1 MLGELW
7 QDLRYSKR
15 MLLKFPTYTAIA
27 VAALALSIGANTAIF
42 SAADA
47 LLLRPLPVEDI
58 DRLVVPVTLREGF
71 DPFGSPFLEYA
82 AYRDRAHCF
91 ASSGVATA
99 RSFNLTGRGEPERV
113 RGATVMA
120 NYLSTLGTKPVLGR
134 TFSADDDR
142 LGGPP
147 VALISYGLW
156 QKHFGSNADVISQS
170 LNLDGR
176 RYNVIGVMPPGFD
189 VPGIADVW
197 VPLQVNIDTLP
208 LIERAATNN
217 TIVARLRPGV
227 SLGQADAEL
236 KAITRQLEQEYPDF
250 RRGWTVKVVSLRQ
263 DLLGDLEGRVHKA
276 LFALMAGVAFLLLI
290 CCANVANLQLA
301 RGVARERELVLLR
314 ALGAGRWRIV
324 RQLLTE
330 NILLAVIGG
339 MAGLLLANWLIPILA
354 WLNPIQGISLA
365 AFFHNFSIDQR
376 VLVFALCVSVLTG
389 VAFGLLPALKGAGA
403 HELMPRIKQG
413 EQRSGGDIAG
423 RRWLKGLIVGETAIA
438 LTLLICGGLM
448 VQSFQRL
455 QHVALGFSPDNLLTM
470 KMVLPVSKYSEYRQR
485 IAFAD
490 EVVERTRNLAGVVS
504 AGTTTNIPLE
514 RETAYDAIFDVEGR
528 PSPNPNDVPITAHRI
543 VSPGYLETLGI
554 TLIRGRLINQNDR
567 ANSLPVV
574 VVVSEEFAR
583 QAWPG
588 KDPLGK
594 RVRRIRAGQIF
605 PWMTVV
611 GVVKDVKED
620 LFNYRINRPVWYV
633 PYAQVE
639 NNFPLNLVV
648 RTRID
653 PKSLIAA
660 LRDVV
665 RTADPDQPISN
676 VMTMN
681 TILNNVLVTERF
693 GAVLM
698 GTLAISGLILAS
710 IGLYGVMA
718 YAVKQRTGEIGLRI
732 ALGAQRKH
740 VLALFMGEGMKL
752 TFFGVIIGLIAA
764 WGATRLL
771 ISLLFGL
778 GATDATTFSAISLLH
793 GLVGLVA
800 CYFPARRA
808 LSVDPVIALRA
819 E

>member
-1 MLGELW
+1 MQTLW
-7 QDLRYSKR
+7 QDIRYGAR
-15 MLLKFPTYTAIA
+15 MLLKQPGFSLICI
-27 VAALALSIGANTAIF
+27 AALALSIGANTAIF
-42 SAADA
+42 SAANA

-58 DRLVVPVTLREGF
+58 DRVVVPVTLREGF

-91 ASSGVATA
+91 SSSGVATA

-113 RGATVMA
+113 RGAAVMA
-120 NYLSTLGTKPVLGR
+120 NYLSTLGIKPVLGR

-142 LGGPP
+142 PGGPP

-156 QKHFGSNADVISQS
+156 QKHFGGNADVINQS

-176 RYNVIGVMPPGFD
+176 NYNIIGVMPPGFD
-189 VPGIADVW
+189 LPGIADVW
-197 VPLQVNIDTLP
+197 IPLQTDIDSLP
-208 LIERAATNN
+208 LTERAATNN

-263 DLLGDLEGRVHKA
+263 DLLGDLEGRVHNA
-276 LFALMAGVAFLLLI
+276 LFALIAGVVFLLLI

-301 RGVARERELVLLR
+301 RGVARERELVLRR
-314 ALGAGRWRIV
+314 ALGAGRWRIA

-339 MAGLLLANWLIPILA
+339 MAGLLLAYWLLPILA
-354 WLNPIQGISLA
+354 ALNPIQGISLA

-413 EQRSGGDIAG
+413 DQRSGGDVAG
-423 RRWLKGLIVGETAIA
+423 RRWLKGLIVAEIAIA

-455 QHVALGFSPDNLLTM
+455 QHVALGFSPDNLLTI
-470 KMVLPVSKYSEYRQR
+470 KMVLPVTKYSEYRQR

-528 PSPNPNDVPITAHRI
+528 PSANPNDVPITAHRV

-554 TLIRGRLINQNDR
+554 TLIRGRLINKNDR
-567 ANSLPVV
+567 ADSLPV

-594 RVRRIRAGQIF
+594 RVRRVRAGQIF

-653 PKSLIAA
+653 PKSLSAA
-660 LRDVV
+660 LRHVV

-676 VMTMN
+676 IMTMN
-681 TILNNVLVTERF
+681 TILNSVLVTERF

-698 GTLAISGLILAS
+698 GTLALSGLMLAS

-740 VLALFMGEGMKL
+740 VLALFIGEGMKL
-752 TFFGVIIGLIAA
+752 TFLGVIIGLIAA
-764 WGATRLL
+764 WAATRLL
-771 ISLLFGL
+771 VSLLFGL
-778 GATDATTFSAISLLH
+778 GATDTATFCAITLLL
-793 GLVGLVA
+793 GLIGLIA

>member
-1 MLGELW
+1 MQTLW
-7 QDLRYSKR
+7 QDIRYGAR
-15 MLLKFPTYTAIA
+15 MLLKQPGFSLICI
-27 VAALALSIGANTAIF
+27 AALALSIGANTAIF
-42 SAADA
+42 SAANA

-58 DRLVVPVTLREGF
+58 DRVVVPVTLREGF

-91 ASSGVATA
+91 SSSGVATA

-113 RGATVMA
+113 RGATVTA
-120 NYLSTLGTKPVLGR
+120 NYLSTLGIKPVLGR

-142 LGGPP
+142 PGGPP

-176 RYNVIGVMPPGFD
+176 SYNIVGVMPPGFD
-189 VPGIADVW
+189 LPGIADIW
-197 VPLQVNIDTLP
+197 VPLQVDIDSLP
-208 LIERAATNN
+208 LTERAATNN

-263 DLLGDLEGRVHKA
+263 DLLGDLEGRVHNA

-301 RGVARERELVLLR
+301 RGVARERELVLRR
-314 ALGAGRWRIV
+314 ALGAGRWRIA

-330 NILLAVIGG
+330 NMLLAVLGG
-339 MAGLLLANWLIPILA
+339 MAGLLFAYWLLPILA

-365 AFFHNFSIDQR
+365 AFFHNFSIDRR
-376 VLVFALCVSVLTG
+376 VLAFALCVSVLTG

-413 EQRSGGDIAG
+413 DQHSRGDVAG
-423 RRWLKGLIVGETAIA
+423 RRWLNGLIVAEIAIA

-455 QHVALGFSPDNLLTM
+455 QHVALGFNPDNLLTM
-470 KMVLPVSKYSEYRQR
+470 KMVLPVTKYSEYRQR
-485 IAFAD
+485 ITFAD
-490 EVVERTRNLAGVVS
+490 EVVERTRNLPGVES

-528 PSPNPNDVPITAHRI
+528 PSANPNDVPITAHRI
-543 VSPGYLETLGI
+543 VSPGYLETMGV
-554 TLIRGRLINQNDR
+554 TLIRGRLINKSDR
-567 ANSLPVV
+567 ADSLPV

-583 QAWPG
+583 KAWPG
-588 KDPLGK
+588 EDAIGK

-620 LFNYRINRPVWYV
+620 LFNYRIKRPVWYV

-653 PKSLIAA
+653 PKSLTAA

-676 VMTMN
+676 IMTMN
-681 TILNNVLVTERF
+681 TILSNVLVTERF

-698 GTLAISGLILAS
+698 GTLAISGLMLAS

-740 VLALFMGEGMKL
+740 VLALFMGEGIKL
-752 TFFGVIIGLIAA
+752 TLLGVIIGLIAA
-764 WGATRLL
+764 WAATRLL
-771 ISLLFGL
+771 VSLLFGL
-778 GATDATTFSAISLLH
+778 GATDAPTFCAISLVL
-793 GLVGLVA
+793 GLVGLIA

-808 LSVDPVIALRA
+808 LSVDPIIALRA